1 MHGGLGCRALV
12 GCPSRRT
19 VTKPLY
25 TCKVFKRLIILLIS
39 GASALSAQS
48 NWAIFGSP
56 PISGNEPAYAR
67 SKSDFPHE
75 YLAFNTSSLFI
86 KRHGDSAFQP
96 LVFETPYGFYGDP
109 VLLPALDGGMYLA
122 HLARN
127 PDADWPDFFNR
138 MVVEKFNVQGQHEF
152 SVATPVHGSKMQDKP
167 WITLNELVESPERGA
182 LYLTW
187 TEFDDYGSDAPGDS
201 SRICFARLA
210 PGAKVFDELVVVSDR
225 CGNAMDDDGTAE
237 GATVGVLP
245 TGELLCIWAKEG
257 QIWQDR
263 SLDFGKSW
271 GRDTAIAQQLGGW
284 NHDGLEGCMRANG
297 MPFLAIGPK
306 GQIAVVYT
314 QGGLQE
320 RRLVGLWSRDGGYSY
335 EQFEWEVDGETFA
348 PQIVWPAEMRY
359 PQVLVHS
366 TQGFYTHRFYHMWTL
381 KMGPRSFS
389 KAKILSPEPTL
400 LPGDSYFMGDYASW
414 QFDGSQFLAAYTHFY
429 MPKSRP
435 CIATMSWTAKE
446 LKKGAASA
454 QYPIFRVHQE
464 PGSEYLYAYVNWP
477 GRNSCTLEL
486 EQGGRKWQQVVE
498 ELPPG
503 GMDIRWPCSSMD
515 SGPALL
521 RLRSGG
527 NYITE
532 NLQIRR

>member
-1 MHGGLGCRALV
+1 MHGCFGCRALV
-12 GCPSRRT
+12 GCPPRRT

-39 GASALSAQS
+39 GAGTLSAQS

-56 PISGNEPAYAR
+56 PIGGNEPAYAR
-67 SKSDFPHE
+67 SKSEFSHE

-96 LVFETPYGFYGDP
+96 LVFPTPYGFYGDP

-127 PDADWPDFFNR
+127 PDADWPNFFNR

-167 WITLNELVESPERGA
+167 WITLNELDESPERGA

-210 PGAKVFDELVVVSDR
+210 PGSKVFDELVVVSDR

-245 TGELLCIWAKEG
+245 SGELLCIWAREG

-271 GRDTAIAQQLGGW
+271 GRDTAISQQLGGW

-314 QGGLQE
+314 QGGVEE
-320 RRLVGLWSRDGGYSY
+320 RRLVGLWSRDGGYGY
-335 EQFEWEVDGETFA
+335 EQFEWEVEGETFA
-348 PQIVWPAEMRY
+348 PQIVWPAEIRY

-366 TQGFYTHRFYHMWTL
+366 TKGFYTHRFYHMWTF

-389 KAKILSPEPTL
+389 KANILSPEPTL

-446 LKKGAASA
+446 LKKGAASPK
-454 QYPIFRVHQE
+454 YPILRVHQE

-477 GRNSCTLEL
+477 GRSSCTLEL

-503 GMDIRWPCSSMD
+503 GLDIRWPCSSMD

-521 RLRSGG
+521 RLGSGG

>member
-1 MHGGLGCRALV
+1 MHGCFGCRALV
-12 GCPSRRT
+12 GCPPRRT

-39 GASALSAQS
+39 GAGILSAQS

-56 PISGNEPAYAR
+56 PIGGNEPAYAR
-67 SKSDFPHE
+67 SKSEFSHE

-96 LVFETPYGFYGDP
+96 LVFQTPYGFYGDP

-127 PDADWPDFFNR
+127 PDADWPNFFNR

-167 WITLNELVESPERGA
+167 WITLNELDESPERGA

-210 PGAKVFDELVVVSDR
+210 PGSKVFDELVVVSDR

-245 TGELLCIWAKEG
+245 SGELLCIWAREG

-271 GRDTAIAQQLGGW
+271 GRDTAISQQLGGW

-314 QGGLQE
+314 QGGVEE
-320 RRLVGLWSRDGGYSY
+320 RRLVGLWSRDGGYGY
-335 EQFEWEVDGETFA
+335 EQFEWEVEGETFA
-348 PQIVWPAEMRY
+348 PQIVWPAEIRY

-366 TQGFYTHRFYHMWTL
+366 TKGFYTHRFYHMWTF

-389 KAKILSPEPTL
+389 KANILSPEPTL

-446 LKKGAASA
+446 LKKGAASPK
-454 QYPIFRVHQE
+454 YPILRVHQE

-477 GRNSCTLEL
+477 GRSSCTLEL

-503 GMDIRWPCSSMD
+503 GLDIRWPCSSMD

-521 RLRSGG
+521 RLGSGG